1 MSVNFNFNIYHVF
14 YNFKSRVRLPHAW
27 DSSLDH
33 WGPCKQLFN
42 ERSSQWWNLWTE
54 PTLRPIL
61 LWKRYS
67 VKLPFSPLTWWL
79 GNFRFGYIILNLWG
93 PWVQNYIWVV
103 VHPPPMKVL
112 LKQKLVGEVLISKLA
127 NVHVLCK
134 GPKFF
139 IRLCAKVPL
148 PKMCDNK
155 VCSNSWF
162 QGKPAFNKRWWI
174 IFGKN
179 QLLRKKCFEGWG
191 RNVFWGKK
199 MFQRKK
205 NCATLSDLVH
215 LATMAGPGA

>member
-1 MSVNFNFNIYHVF
+1 MYVIKFQFQYTSRPLSFLKQSPSTSRLRLLTRSLGSLRTTFQWKM
-14 YNFKSRVRLPHAW
+14 KSMMESMNGTDATAY
-27 DSSLDH
+27 SSI
-33 WGPCKQLFN
+33 K
-42 ERSSQWWNLWTE
+42 
-54 PTLRPIL
+54 
-61 LWKRYS
+61 KYS
-67 VKLPFSPLTWWL
+67 VKLSLSPLTWWL

-103 VHPPPMKVL
+103 VHPPPLKVL
-112 LKQKLVGEVLISKLA
+112 LKQKLVSEVLISILA

-162 QGKPAFNKRWWI
+162 QGKPAFNERWWI

-179 QLLRKKCFEGWG
+179 QFRE
-191 RNVFWGKK
+191 RNVLK
-199 MFQRKK
+199 
-205 NCATLSDLVH
+205 V
-215 LATMAGPGA
+215 

>member
-1 MSVNFNFNIYHVF
+1 MESMNGTDATAY
-14 YNFKSRVRLPHAW
+14 
-27 DSSLDH
+27 SSI
-33 WGPCKQLFN
+33 K
-42 ERSSQWWNLWTE
+42 
-54 PTLRPIL
+54 
-61 LWKRYS
+61 KYS
-67 VKLPFSPLTWWL
+67 VKLSLSPLTWWL

-112 LKQKLVGEVLISKLA
+112 LKQKLVSEVLISILA

-162 QGKPAFNKRWWI
+162 QGKPAFNERWWI

-179 QLLRKKCFEGWG
+179 QLLRMKCFEGLNLLGVEIYFEVKNTLKKEKLCDTLWSGAPCYHG
-191 RNVFWGKK
+191 RSRSIKLAISDRGQS
-199 MFQRKK
+199 MIK
-205 NCATLSDLVH
+205 NSNNQIPNTNL
-215 LATMAGPGA
+215 P